1 MKNVNRLDDGRRSM
15 PKRICP
21 VCSKRAIDCSDLE
34 AYYGCE
40 LTDYRIARQN
50 ETKYD
55 YVIICPNPKC
65 HDGICVTGTDGYDS
79 TTDLSLRR
87 RTAFR
92 IEESD
97 RIHISEI
104 RSPVYRHK

>member
-1 MKNVNRLDDGRRSM
+1 M

-34 AYYGCE
+34 AYYSCE

-65 HDGICVTGTDGYDS
+65 HAELAVTIKTFHSPQNGLVNVPIIGTV
-79 TTDLSLRR
+79 
-87 RTAFR
+87 
-92 IEESD
+92 
-97 RIHISEI
+97 IS
-104 RSPVYRHK
+104 